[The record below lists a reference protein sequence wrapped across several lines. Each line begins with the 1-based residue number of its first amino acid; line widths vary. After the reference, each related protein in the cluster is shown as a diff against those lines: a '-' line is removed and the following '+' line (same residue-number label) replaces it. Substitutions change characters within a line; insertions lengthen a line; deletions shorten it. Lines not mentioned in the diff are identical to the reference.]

1 MKSHDLP
8 PRSSAENKEEYP
20 INANLQ
26 FALSYAVSAGH
37 YIKTRRNNLI
47 KTKKLDRTD
56 VTDVDIEVNE
66 DFEQKVA
73 VLSEGRASVTGEESS
88 HDVAGSKE
96 EWIIDPVDGT
106 GEYIDD
112 TLSDHERTSCV
123 AVALFKNGEPQLSV
137 VYNPFR
143 DELFYA
149 DKDLGGAFLNGQRLD
164 LTQAQDQYPA
174 LSPGIPY
181 DFCHWDGAVTDVRF
195 FEDMLERPPLGSYSA
210 IYQACAAAK
219 GESAFAVFPGNTVHD
234 IAPADLLVRLAGG
247 VSTRVD
253 GAPHDRNNLNGA
265 VYSSNY
271 ALHDDVVRALSAA

>member
-1 MKSHDLP
+1 MKTPDLP
-8 PRSSAENKEEYP
+8 PRGSLENKEEYP
-20 INANLQ
+20 ISANLQ

-37 YIKTRRNNLI
+37 YIKNRRNNLI

-56 VTDVDIEVNE
+56 VTDVDIAVNK

-88 HDVAGSKE
+88 HKVAGSEE

-112 TLSDHERTSCV
+112 SLLDHERTSCV
-123 AVALFKNGEPQLSV
+123 AIALFKDGEPQLSV

-149 DKDLGGAFLNGQRLD
+149 DKELGGAFLNGERLD
-164 LTQAQDQYPA
+164 LSRAEDQYLA
-174 LSPGIPY
+174 LSPGVPY
-181 DFCHWDGAVTDVRF
+181 DFCHWDGAITDARF

-210 IYQACAAAK
+210 IYQACAVAK
-219 GESAFAVFPGNTVHD
+219 GESAFAVFPGSTVHD

-253 GAPHDRNNLNGA
+253 GRPHDRNNLNGA

-271 ALHDDVVRALSAA
+271 TIHDDVVRALSAA

>member
-1 MKSHDLP
+1 MKSPDLP
-8 PRSSAENKEEYP
+8 SRNPLENKEGYL
-20 INANLQ
+20 ISANLQ
-26 FALSYAVSAGH
+26 FALSYAVSAGY
-37 YIKTRRNNLI
+37 YIKDRRNNLI

-56 VTDVDIEVNE
+56 VTDVDIEINE

-88 HDVAGSKE
+88 HEVAGSEE

-112 TLSDHERTSCV
+112 TLSDQERTSCV

-149 DKDLGGAFLNGQRLD
+149 DKDLGGAFLNGERLD
-164 LTQAQDQYPA
+164 LSQAEDQYLA
-174 LSPGIPY
+174 LSPGVPY
-181 DFCHWDGAVTDVRF
+181 DFCHWDDAATDARF
-195 FEDMLERPPLGSYSA
+195 FEDMLGRPPLGSYSA
-210 IYQACAAAK
+210 IYQACAVAK

-253 GAPHDRNNLNGA
+253 GKPHDRNNLNGA
-265 VYSSNY
+265 VYSSNSS
-271 ALHDDVVRALSAA
+271 LHSEVVRALSAV

>member
-1 MKSHDLP
+1 MTHHDLP
-8 PRSSAENKEEYP
+8 PRSPAENKEEYP
-20 INANLQ
+20 ISANLQ

-37 YIKTRRNNLI
+37 YIKAQRNNLI

-56 VTDVDIEVNE
+56 VTNVDLEVNA

-88 HDVAGSKE
+88 YEVVDSEE

-112 TLSDHERTSCV
+112 TLPDHERTSCV

-149 DKDLGGAFLNGQRLD
+149 DKDLGGAFLNGERLD
-164 LTQAQDQYPA
+164 LSQVKDQHTS

-181 DFCHWDGAVTDVRF
+181 DFCHWEDAVTDARF
-195 FEDMLERPPLGSYSA
+195 FEDMLKRPPLGSYSA
-210 IYQACAAAK
+210 IYQACVVAK

-253 GAPHDRNNLNGA
+253 GMPHDRNNLNGA
-265 VYSSNY
+265 IYSGNS
-271 ALHDDVVRALSAA
+271 ALHDDVVRALSAV

>member
-1 MKSHDLP
+1 MRHYDYSP
-8 PRSSAENKEEYP
+8 TSPGENREKYP
-20 INANLQ
+20 ISANLQ
-26 FALSYAVSAGH
+26 FALSYAVNAGH
-37 YIKTRRNNLI
+37 YIKTERNNLTV
-47 KTKKLDRTD
+47 TKKLDRTD
-56 VTDVDIEVNE
+56 VSNVDIAVNK

-88 HDVAGSKE
+88 YEVADSEE

-123 AVALFKNGEPQLSV
+123 AIALFKNGEPQLSV

-149 DKDLGGAFLNGQRLD
+149 DKELGGAFLNGERLD
-164 LTQAQDQYPA
+164 LSQAQDQYAA

-181 DFCHWDGAVTDVRF
+181 DFCHWDGTEIDARF
-195 FEDMLERPPLGSYSA
+195 FEEMLGRPPLGNYSA
-210 IYQACAAAK
+210 IYQACAVAK

-253 GAPHDRNNLNGA
+253 GTPHDRSDLNGA
-265 VYSSNY
+265 VYSSNN
-271 ALHDDVVRALSAA
+271 ALHDDVVRALSAV